1 MPNHLLGIK
10 NVGSTVQP
18 IFQVFASNHWGRILL
33 GLGTQFY
40 TPSDIKTQVNIVP
53 FCFWADWVILGST
66 KNSAILLQYP
76 TFEAGFFHVFM
87 GKIMKKFEFL

>member
-40 TPSDIKTQVNIVP
+40 IPSDIKTQMNIVP
-53 FCFWADWVILGST
+53 FCFRAGWAILGST
-66 KNSAILLQYP
+66 ENFAILLQYP
-76 TFEAGFFHVFM
+76 TFEAGFFSCFH
-87 GKIMKKFEFL
+87 GQNNEKI